1 MTNLWPKD
9 SHVFQRELDRQ
20 YPMMV
25 RAEGYRLYDDEGREY
40 LDAIGG
46 GAAVCLI
53 GYGIPEVIDAVQK
66 QVAILPFVHNQK
78 FTNPW
83 QEELADALLQHA
95 PSFNRVIFCQGGGE
109 ANETALRLV
118 RSYHVERGE
127 TSRWNIISPAQ
138 AYHGSTIAT
147 LALTGR
153 PALQYP
159 YQPYIPEF
167 LHVPPVDLER
177 DPDGEETLATIERM
191 ILDNGPETIAA
202 FWCEAVSA
210 AANPAYRAPDA
221 FYAGVGRLAE
231 RYGFLIVVDEVVT
244 GVGRTGT
251 FFASDKWPIRPDVVT
266 TAKGLGGG
274 YVPMGAVLTTERVY
288 HAVAEGSRDFSHGHT
303 FNGYPLGCAV
313 GLAILRYIDEH
324 QLIERVAQ
332 DGPTFLEMLHTAL
345 HGCPMV
351 NDVRGEGFLFG
362 VNYRDE
368 NGAFFDPSLHVA
380 RRIDIAALAEGVL
393 TYSSQPTADGYQ
405 ADQTVLSPSFLTTE
419 DDWREIARRFRRA
432 IEAVASDVQA
442 GTPVALVVG

>member
-1 MTNLWPKD
+1 MTLLSPSD
-9 SHVFQRELDRQ
+9 SHVFHRELDRQ
-20 YPMMV
+20 YPIMV
-25 RAEGYRLYDDEGREY
+25 RADGYRLYDDEGREY

-53 GYGIPEVIDAVQK
+53 GYGIPEVIEAVQK
-66 QVAILPFVHNQK
+66 QVEILPFVHNQK

-83 QEELADALLQHA
+83 QEELADVLLQHA
-95 PSFNRVIFCQGGGE
+95 PQFSRVIFVQGGGE

-118 RSYHVERGE
+118 RSYHVERGD
-127 TSRWNIISPAQ
+127 TTRWNIISPAQ

-159 YQPYIPEF
+159 YQPYVPEF
-167 LHVPPVDLER
+167 LHFPPVDVER
-177 DPDGEETLATIERM
+177 DPHGEEALATIERM

-221 FYAGVGRLAE
+221 FYAGVGRLADK
-231 RYGFLIVVDEVVT
+231 YGFLIVVDEVVT

-251 FFASDKWPIRPDVVT
+251 FFASDKWPINPDIVT

-274 YVPMGAVLTTERVY
+274 YVPMGGMLTTERVY
-288 HAVAEGSRDFSHGHT
+288 AAVAEGSRDFSHGHT

-313 GLAILRYIDEH
+313 GLAILRYIDQH
-324 QLIERVAQ
+324 HLIERVAQ
-332 DGPTFLEMLHTAL
+332 DGPKFLEILQETL
-345 HGCPMV
+345 DGCPMV

-368 NGAFFDPSLHVA
+368 NGAFFEQALHVA
-380 RRIDIAALAEGVL
+380 RRIDVAALSEGLL

-419 DDWREIARRFRRA
+419 EDWREITRRFRRA
-432 IEAVASDVQA
+432 IETVAASVQA
-442 GTPVALVVG
+442 GKPMELVVG